1 MATNKKTHER
11 LQYNDIVSM
20 IEPRNAALFFYLDL
34 SITEKLLCE

>member
-1 MATNKKTHER
+1 MATNKKTHDI
-11 LQYNDIVSM
+11 QYNDIVSM